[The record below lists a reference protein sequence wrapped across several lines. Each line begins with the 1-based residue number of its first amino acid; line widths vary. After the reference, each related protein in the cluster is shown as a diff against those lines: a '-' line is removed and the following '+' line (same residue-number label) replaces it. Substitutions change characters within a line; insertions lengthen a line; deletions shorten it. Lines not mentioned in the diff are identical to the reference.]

1 MGRKREL
8 MAGIVTVAVLVSGC
22 AAGTGGSGAAPAPSR
37 TDGAVAAVGAAD
49 ATQAVER
56 FMTAVKGQDLQGMSI
71 LWGTSR
77 GAARDLMEREE
88 LEKRLIIIQCK
99 LDHASWA
106 FAEDRPRLMAGGK
119 QDFRLRIR
127 QKQSEATTSFTT
139 ILGPDNRWFV
149 EIVDLEP
156 LRDFCR

>member
-1 MGRKREL
+1 MGRKHEL
-8 MAGIVTVAVLVSGC
+8 MAGIVTVALLVSAC
-22 AAGTGGSGAAPAPSR
+22 AGGSRSSNSAPSPS
-37 TDGAVAAVGAAD
+37 GGSAVAVGAGD
-49 ATQAVER
+49 GKQAVER

-99 LDHASWA
+99 LDHAMWE

-119 QDFRLRIR
+119 QDFRLKIR
-127 QKQSEATTSFTT
+127 QNESEATTSFTT
-139 ILGPDNRWFV
+139 IRGPANRWFV